1 MSKISIIAAI
11 ADNFAIGKS
20 NKLLWHLPA
29 DLKHFKEL
37 TSGHCII
44 MGKRT
49 YNSLPIRPL
58 PNRKNIVLTTMLS
71 EAVREGYFEVE
82 SIEEALDLCE
92 KEKQVFIIGGATVY
106 KQSIDKADSMYL
118 TWVHGQFEADAF
130 FPKINFNKWK
140 EVSREEHEADEKNP
154 YPYTFVYY
162 ERMK

>member
-82 SIEEALDLCE
+82 SVEEALDLCE

-106 KQSIDKADSMYL
+106 KQCIDRADSMYL

-162 ERMK
+162 EKIK